1 MAEVKQPL
9 TPEILVPRL
18 GDYLVE
24 QKLITPD
31 QLTYALQQQAAIR
44 KSQPTTPLLGQI
56 LVDLGILDRAA
67 LDQAITEQVLQLRA
81 ALTENNQLLERR
93 VQERTSELEKALE
106 RLSELNQLKSNF
118 LANISHEL
126 RTPLTHLKGYIELLR
141 TGDLGVLTP
150 EQATALETIQ
160 RSTDR
165 LGRLIEDLI
174 LFSTSERAQLTIVLD
189 ALSLDEL
196 CADVVN
202 QMNAKAADQM
212 VNLEFLPLPKAE
224 MVYADREKIG
234 WVVYQFIDNAVK
246 FTPSGGSVAIELI
259 PDGDHIKLQVSD
271 TGIGIPPNRI
281 REIFEPFHQLDSS
294 STRKYGG
301 TGLGLSLAQKIM
313 EAHNSSIQVIS
324 ELGKGSQFSFKL
336 KRVVRGQ
343 VE

>member
-1 MAEVKQPL
+1 MTEVKQPL

-44 KSQPTTPLLGQI
+44 KSQSATPLLGQL
-56 LVDLGILDRAA
+56 LVDLGILERAA

-93 VQERTSELEKALE
+93 VQERTRELEQALE

-174 LFSTSERAQLTIVLD
+174 LFATSERAQMTIVLD
-189 ALSLDEL
+189 SINLEDLCEDVINQLS
-196 CADVVN
+196 
-202 QMNAKAADQM
+202 AKAADQK
-212 VNLEFLPLPKAE
+212 VKLEFLPLPKVE

-234 WVVYQFIDNAVK
+234 WVVHQFIDNAVK
-246 FTPSGGSVAIELI
+246 YTPSGGSVVVELI

-301 TGLGLSLAQKIM
+301 TGLGLSLAQKIV

-324 ELGKGSQFSFKL
+324 ELSKGSQFSFKL
-336 KRVVRGQ
+336 KRVTRGQ
-343 VE
+343 PE

>member
-1 MAEVKQPL
+1 MTMTEVKQPL

-31 QLTYALQQQAAIR
+31 QLTYALQQQTAIR
-44 KSQPTTPLLGQI
+44 KSQSATPLLGQL
-56 LVDLGILDRAA
+56 LVELGILDRAA

-93 VQERTSELEKALE
+93 VQERTRELEQALE

-174 LFSTSERAQLTIVLD
+174 
-189 ALSLDEL
+189 
-196 CADVVN
+196 C
-202 QMNAKAADQM
+202 
-212 VNLEFLPLPKAE
+212 LPP
-224 MVYADREKIG
+224 
-234 WVVYQFIDNAVK
+234 Q
-246 FTPSGGSVAIELI
+246 SG
-259 PDGDHIKLQVSD
+259 HK
-271 TGIGIPPNRI
+271 
-281 REIFEPFHQLDSS
+281 
-294 STRKYGG
+294 
-301 TGLGLSLAQKIM
+301 
-313 EAHNSSIQVIS
+313 
-324 ELGKGSQFSFKL
+324 
-336 KRVVRGQ
+336 
-343 VE
+343 